1 MSSRLK
7 INKQAIARATRSIT
21 LYEIKDGD
29 TGQQVAEG
37 LKSNFDQIVT
47 QLSSDETILSEHTN
61 SINALNESNT
71 QTAATLVKKVSFYDV
86 SAIFALTTESESDA
100 ISTVFNG
107 VEGWNQLKTDIQSK
121 ILLIGYKTTE
131 NLLVYVNALINDN
144 SITFSYTAQKKIW
157 TIVITLTD
165 STFAVTS
172 VTNED
177 IAIGAIPPQKKFV
190 EVLANSGIIYDKNTY
205 NSILPESY
213 LSTYPFQEEYV
224 NGFPWIWLN
233 INNPE
238 GNSFDLQI
246 RKDGLFVEFSES
258 SESIG
263 TISDDEKTI
272 TLTVK
277 NYFGFEIQKDLNIT
291 LDELN
296 GLWEILITIDQETY
310 RYYFYVNNFFQLGV
324 AYNIVMN
331 NANNYTI
338 TTQDGKNVFTINNG
352 SNKILLGEEI
362 EGSTTGSLTISDI
375 SDITTPIAFN
385 QVSLATLITNIGA
398 REGKRILTLEGTGNI
413 NAYSGTSYSL
423 IQSGQLLN
431 CVGAKAISITD
442 TTDSLLQS
450 VKLTSASL
458 SSDKEVDIANGDKL
472 LIRTIDPEYNLI
484 KITLTAEA
492 TVKVNDT
499 PLENSSLSYTY
510 TITGEEESFAIEISP
525 LA

>member
-1 MSSRLK
+1 MNNTK
-7 INKQAIARATRSIT
+7 TNKQAITRAIRAIT

-29 TGQQVAEG
+29 SGQQVAEG
-37 LKSNFDQIVT
+37 LKGNFDQIIA
-47 QLSSDETILSEHTN
+47 QLSTDETTLSEHTN
-61 SINALNESNT
+61 SINSLNESNT
-71 QTAATLVKKVSFYDV
+71 QTTAALTKKISFYDV
-86 SAIFALTTESESDA
+86 SAIFTLTTESESNA

-144 SITFSYTAQKKIW
+144 SITFSYTVQKKIW

-172 VTNED
+172 VTSED
-177 IAIGAIPPQKKFV
+177 IAVGTKKV
-190 EVLANSGIIYDKNTY
+190 VTVLANSGIIYNETTY

-213 LSTYPFQEEYV
+213 LEEYPFQEEYT

-246 RKDGLFVEFSES
+246 RKDGLFVEFAGS

-263 TISDDEKTI
+263 TVSDDNKTI
-272 TLTVK
+272 TLTAK
-277 NYFGFEIQKDLNIT
+277 NYFGFEIQKDLNVT

-296 GLWEILITIDQETY
+296 GLWEVLITIDQETY

-352 SNKILLGEEI
+352 SNEILLGEEI
-362 EGSTTGSLTISDI
+362 EGSTTGSLTIADI
-375 SDITTPIAFN
+375 EDIKQPIEFN
-385 QVSLATLITNIGA
+385 EVTLGQLINNLTSV
-398 REGKRILTLEGTGNI
+398 GKMNVLTLQGTGTI
-413 NAYSGTSYSL
+413 NSYSGSGYSV
-423 IQSGQLLN
+423 IKSGQTLNCANSKLVTVTDASSLLN
-431 CVGAKAISITD
+431 K
-442 TTDSLLQS
+442 LQ
-450 VKLTSASL
+450 LGTSGLAE
-458 SSDKEVDIANGDKL
+458 DYIYNIANGDK
-472 LIRTIDPEYNLI
+472 ICIGTIDSNYNQ
-484 KITLTAEA
+484 ITIQLVDSTTH
-492 TVKVNDT
+492 TVTMNES
-499 PLENSSLSYTY
+499 PLVDEESRGVYTY
-510 TITGEEESFAIEISP
+510 NITGEETQFNIVIS
-525 LA
+525 